1 MSSKTVELEC
11 VAASGIFKIGGY
23 GRLDFTNGRARVKA
37 EDIPK
42 LEASLDG
49 RGKKLWGRQFG
60 LVGTF
65 TNPGRNLAP
74 EVVRDDN
81 GPRTP
86 AANPASQQQPAAKG
100 ADFTEFENDNE
111 DLILKAQELA
121 EREEAEAQARLAA
134 QQAGQAPP
142 STPPAA
148 PKKGKGGRGKAKTK
162 ASPAA

>member
-11 VAASGIFKIGGY
+11 VAASGIFKIDGY

-49 RGKKLWGRQFG
+49 NKKKLWNRKFG

-65 TNPGRNLAP
+65 SNPGRNLAP
-74 EVVRDDN
+74 DVVRDDMA
-81 GPRTP
+81 GRQP
-86 AANPASQQQPAAKG
+86 AAIPASQQTPKG
-100 ADFTEFENDNE
+100 ADFTEFEDTNE

-134 QQAGQAPP
+134 QQANQAPP
-142 STPPAA
+142 AA
-148 PKKGKGGRGKAKTK
+148 HKAPGKGGKGKVRAKV
-162 ASPAA
+162 SPAA